1 MTQAEAYFRKELIQ
15 ELRRIVKMMKGEK
28 NIEKKIYY
36 FSAAYGI
43 TSRHYRYAFSSEV
56 LLADLVLNTAYQS
69 LNERLKMIKSGNTTV
84 DVDEQVF
91 EKIQEGLLKLADAFE
106 SKKPVQ
112 IALEYILTL
121 AFSISGPGNYL
132 KEKGMLEI

>member
-1 MTQAEAYFRKELIQ
+1 MTQVEAYFRKELIQ
-15 ELRRIVKMMKGEK
+15 ELRRIAKMMKEEK

-43 TSRHYRYAFSSEV
+43 TSRHYRYTFSGEV

-69 LNERLKMIKSGNTTV
+69 LHERLKMIKSGNATV
-84 DVDEQVF
+84 DMTEHVF

-112 IALEYILTL
+112 AALENILTL

>member
-1 MTQAEAYFRKELIQ
+1 MTHAEAYFRKELVQ
-15 ELRRIVKMMKGEK
+15 ELRRIAKMMKEEK
-28 NIEKKIYY
+28 DVEKKIYY

-56 LLADLVLNTAYQS
+56 LLADLVLNTAYQT
-69 LNERLKMIKSGNTTV
+69 LNERLRLIKSGNTTV
-84 DVDEQVF
+84 EMSEHVF
-91 EKIQEGLLKLADAFE
+91 EKLQEGLLKLADAFD

-112 IALEYILTL
+112 AALEYILTL

-132 KEKGMLEI
+132 KEKGFFAV

>member
-1 MTQAEAYFRKELIQ
+1 
-15 ELRRIVKMMKGEK
+15 MMKEEK

-43 TSRHYRYAFSSEV
+43 TTRHYRYSFSGEV
-56 LLADLVLNTAYQS
+56 LIADLVLNTAYQS
-69 LNERLKMIKSGNTTV
+69 LNERLKMIKSGNATV
-84 DVDEQVF
+84 EMNEQVF
-91 EKIQEGLLKLADAFE
+91 EKLQDGLLKLADAFE

-112 IALEYILTL
+112 AALEYILTV

-132 KEKGMLEI
+132 KEKGMIEV

>member
-1 MTQAEAYFRKELIQ
+1 MTQVESYFRKELVQ
-15 ELRRIVKMMKGEK
+15 ELRKISKMMKEEK

-43 TSRHYRYAFSSEV
+43 TSRHYRYSFSGEV
-56 LLADLVLNTAYQS
+56 LIADLVLNTAYQS
-69 LNERLKMIKSGNTTV
+69 LNERLKMIKSGNATV
-84 DVDEQVF
+84 EMNEQVF
-91 EKIQEGLLKLADAFE
+91 EKLQDGLLKLADAFE

-112 IALEYILTL
+112 AALEYILTV

-132 KEKGMLEI
+132 KEKGMLEV